1 MSIEV
6 YFNTGKDNNKTHVIY
21 NLILL
26 TLFYRRAIP
35 LHFHLSSEEPIWH
48 QQNAQIVTD
57 ALRIP
62 LRLPQKQLTFND
74 LSYCIENKFMLFIT
88 LRISSKVRLYLI
100 IFSGNG
106 QSFVHFDLLPQMN
119 FNNQTQYVTLDKNSF
134 AALKKTLSYLN
145 AYFRFNTEFLL
156 LR

>member
-21 NLILL
+21 NLILF

-62 LRLPQKQLTFND
+62 LRLPQQQLTFND

-88 LRISSKVRLYLI
+88 LRISSKVRLHLI
-100 IFSGNG
+100 IFRGMG
-106 QSFVHFDLLPQMN
+106 RVLYILIYLPQMN
-119 FNNQTQYVTLDKNSF
+119 FYSQTQYVTLDKNSF
-134 AALKKTLSYLN
+134 AALKKTLSHLN